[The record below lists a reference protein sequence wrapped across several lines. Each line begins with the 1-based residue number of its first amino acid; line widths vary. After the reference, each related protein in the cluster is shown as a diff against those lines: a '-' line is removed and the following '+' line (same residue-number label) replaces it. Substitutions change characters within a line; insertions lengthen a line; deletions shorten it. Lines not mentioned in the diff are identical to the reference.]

1 MYVSIHP
8 NINSANSP
16 LFTKSSA
23 ALIQDINS
31 LSPTKPRGINGL
43 FLIKPRGISI
53 CFSTKPRGIDRK
65 HV

>member
-23 ALIQDINS
+23 APIKDINS

-43 FLIKPRGISI
+43 FLIKPRGI
-53 CFSTKPRGIDRK
+53 DRK